1 MLYIVPFNLAG
12 SRQVRENTIGQ
23 CYTSKAPRDV
33 RQYEFLYG
41 LLVFKTATDI
51 THRGAATEKRPAQ
64 LQLELEPR
72 ESKHPTLGDTFDA
85 SRFFCQCAASH
96 PPTLASESPHARK
109 EQALALHDLKLVLLS
124 TSTHHLCLVLE

>member
-51 THRGAATEKRPAQ
+51 THRGAATEKRPSQ
-64 LQLELEPR
+64 LQLELVPR

-85 SRFFCQCAASH
+85 SRFVFVNALLHIRQLSLQSRH
-96 PPTLASESPHARK
+96 TLVKSRP
-109 EQALALHDLKLVLLS
+109 LLCM
-124 TSTHHLCLVLE
+124 T